1 VYAYFMTWQEI
12 QQLHPKQWLLL
23 EVLKAESNN
32 KVRYLTN
39 LAVLERFEDS
49 MSALRAYKT
58 MKELEPQREL
68 MVLHTDR
75 PEPIVKERFYVGV
88 RGAA

>member
-1 VYAYFMTWQEI
+1 MTWPEI

-23 EVLKAESNN
+23 EVLQAESSNDL
-32 KVRYLTN
+32 RYLTN
-39 LAVLERFEDS
+39 LAVLERFNDS
-49 MSALRAYKT
+49 MSALRAYKA
-58 MKELEPQREL
+58 MKERNPLREL

-75 PEPIVKERFYVGV
+75 AEPIVKERFYVGI